1 MGKLKVNPK
10 EICVI
15 PRGIK
20 FAVEVQENVK
30 GWVAQCF
37 GNHFCLPELGV
48 IGANGLA
55 NAKDFYY
62 PTAWFRDEK

>member
-30 GWVAQCF
+30 GWVA
-37 GNHFCLPELGV
+37 
-48 IGANGLA
+48 
-55 NAKDFYY
+55 
-62 PTAWFRDEK
+62 